1 MYSYVYRIIHI
12 TGLLVGMTGLVE
24 HCIVPFARS
33 KLKSH
38 NLNFPF
44 VNNKLQLYFFVLLS
58 LTFDSLNIKLSLL
71 PGLPGPAG
79 KQQET
84 AS

>member
-1 MYSYVYRIIHI
+1 MTVRSSSYPTLYEGSI
-12 TGLLVGMTGLVE
+12 
-24 HCIVPFARS
+24 PFARS

-58 LTFDSLNIKLSLL
+58 LTFNSLNIKLSLL

-79 KQQET
+79 KQQEV